1 MEQRHNNITGKL
13 VAALALGALLAACV
27 DDAPTT
33 PPPVTDG
40 PTVTIEDM
48 HFTPSQVTIEAGD
61 TLTWVWNDGVMSH
74 NVSGDGFESETQSD
88 GSFSHTFDVP
98 GDFPYVCTLHS
109 GMRGTVTV
117 ER

>member
-27 DDAPTT
+27 DDVPTT
-33 PPPVTDG
+33 PPPVTDSL
-40 PTVTIEDM
+40 TVTIEDM
-48 HFTPSQVTIEAGD
+48 QFTPSQVTIEAGD
-61 TLTWVWNDGVMSH
+61 TLSWVWNDGVMPH

-88 GSFSHTFDVP
+88 GSFSHTFDDP